1 MPFCIALA
9 VRDMRMT
16 IDEALWAATAG
27 GAAAL
32 RRPELGSL
40 APGSPADLA
49 VLDAPSYTH
58 LVYRPGMQLVALT
71 VERGAIAS
79 ASGGGE

>member
-1 MPFCIALA
+1 
-9 VRDMRMT
+9 MT
-16 IDEALWAATAG
+16 IEEALRAATVG

-32 RRPELGSL
+32 RRPELGRL
-40 APGSPADLA
+40 TPGSPADAA

-71 VERGAIAS
+71 VERGAITS
-79 ASGGGE
+79 SSRGSE